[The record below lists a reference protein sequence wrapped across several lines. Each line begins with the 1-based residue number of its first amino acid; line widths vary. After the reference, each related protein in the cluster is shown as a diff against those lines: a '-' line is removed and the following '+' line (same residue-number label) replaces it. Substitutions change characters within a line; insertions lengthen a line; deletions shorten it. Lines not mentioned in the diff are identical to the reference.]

1 MSFTAA
7 ADAGLIGHNRG
18 FGAALEFA
26 RKAARHACP
35 LLIVGETG
43 TGKDEVARL
52 VHALSPRADG
62 PFVSLNCAALPDTLI
77 ESELFGYERGAFTGA
92 GRSYP
97 GRFMAADHGTLF
109 LDELGDLPLASQAK
123 LLRAIEHGEITPLG
137 STRARK
143 VDLRIVAATHQP
155 LERMVREQRFRQDL
169 FYRLN
174 VARVHLPPLRNR
186 RDDILELAAHF
197 MAPLRQT
204 QEGARVGWFDAS
216 ALNRL
221 LTHVWPGNVREL
233 RNVIE
238 AIFIDPPDGPI
249 TERCL
254 PAYLTHAQGWEDD
267 GGEDAGEPGID
278 ERQRI
283 LDSLCATHWNKSA
296 AARQLRWSRVTLY
309 RKMAKHEITRGT
321 VAE

>member
-1 MSFTAA
+1 MSFSPAT
-7 ADAGLIGHNRG
+7 DIGLIGHNRR
-18 FGAALEFA
+18 FGTALA
-26 RKAARHACP
+26 YASKAARHPCP

-43 TGKDEVARL
+43 TGKDQVARL
-52 VHALSPRADG
+52 VHVQSPRADG

-109 LDELGDLPLASQAK
+109 LDEVGDLPLSSQAK
-123 LLRAIEHGEITPLG
+123 LLRAIEHGEVTPLG
-137 STRARK
+137 STQARK

-155 LERMVREQRFRQDL
+155 LELMVREHRFRQDL

-197 MAPLRQT
+197 MAPLRRT
-204 QEGARVGWFDAS
+204 EEGARVGWFDAS

-221 LTHVWPGNVREL
+221 LSHVWPGNVREL

-238 AIFIDPPDGPI
+238 AIFIDPPVGPI
-249 TERCL
+249 TEGSL
-254 PAYLTHAQGWEDD
+254 PGYLTHAEGWEDTGD
-267 GGEDAGEPGID
+267 EQAGGPGID

-296 AARQLRWSRVTLY
+296 AARSLHWSRVTLY
-309 RKMAKHEITRGT
+309 RKMAKYAITTGQIT
-321 VAE
+321 E

>member
-1 MSFTAA
+1 MSHAA
-7 ADAGLIGHNRG
+7 AAEVGLIGHNRG

-26 RKAARHACP
+26 RKAARHGCP

-43 TGKDEVARL
+43 TGKDQVARL

-62 PFVSLNCAALPDTLI
+62 PFVSLNCAALPDTLV

-92 GRSYP
+92 GRSYE

-137 STRARK
+137 STRPRK

-155 LERMVREQRFRQDL
+155 LEAMVREHRFRQDL

-174 VARVHLPPLRNR
+174 VARVRLPPLRNR

-197 MAPLRQT
+197 MEPLRRT

-221 LTHVWPGNVREL
+221 LGHPWPGNVREL

-238 AIFIDPPDGPI
+238 SIFIDPPDGPI

-254 PAYLTHAQGWEDD
+254 PSYFTHAEGWEDAAD
-267 GGEDAGEPGID
+267 GEAGEERTD

-296 AARQLRWSRVTLY
+296 AARNLRWSRVTLY
-309 RKMAKHEITRGT
+309 RKMAKHEITPAR
-321 VAE
+321 AA

>member
-1 MSFTAA
+1 MSLVP
-7 ADAGLIGHNRG
+7 ADIGLIGHNRG

-26 RKAARHACP
+26 RKAARHSCP

-43 TGKDEVARL
+43 TGKDQVARF

-62 PFVSLNCAALPDTLI
+62 PFVSLNCAALPESLI

-97 GRFMAADHGTLF
+97 GLFMAADHGTLF

-123 LLRAIEHGEITPLG
+123 LLRAIEHGEVTPLG
-137 STRARK
+137 SSRPRK
-143 VDLRIVAATHQP
+143 IDLRIVAATHQP
-155 LERMVREQRFRQDL
+155 LETMVQEHRFRQDL

-174 VARVHLPPLRNR
+174 VARVHLPPLRSR

-197 MAPLRQT
+197 MAPLRRT
-204 QEGARVGWFDAS
+204 LEGARVGWFDAA
-216 ALNRL
+216 ALNRML
-221 LTHVWPGNVREL
+221 EHVWPGNVREL

-238 AIFIDPPDGPI
+238 SIFIDPPDGAI
-249 TERCL
+249 TERSL
-254 PAYLTHAQGWEDD
+254 PAYLTRAGDWDDPDGAQD
-267 GGEDAGEPGID
+267 GRGTD

-296 AARQLRWSRVTLY
+296 AARHLRWSRVTLY
-309 RKMAKHEITRGT
+309 RKMAKHEITP
-321 VAE
+321 VHKLPA

>member
-1 MSFTAA
+1 M
-7 ADAGLIGHNRG
+7 H
-18 FGAALEFA
+18 E
-26 RKAARHACP
+26 
-35 LLIVGETG
+35 
-43 TGKDEVARL
+43 
-52 VHALSPRADG
+52 LSPRADG

-92 GRSYP
+92 ARSYP

-137 STRARK
+137 STRPRK

-155 LERMVREQRFRQDL
+155 LERMVRENRFRQDL

-197 MAPLRQT
+197 MAPLRRT
-204 QEGARVGWFDAS
+204 AEGARVGWFDAS

-221 LTHVWPGNVREL
+221 LGHVWPGNVREL

-238 AIFIDPPDGPI
+238 SIFIDPPDGPI
-249 TERCL
+249 TERSL
-254 PAYLTHAQGWEDD
+254 PAYLTHAADWDEQRGDETQGP
-267 GGEDAGEPGID
+267 ALD

-309 RKMAKHEITRGT
+309 RKMAKHEITGSSLT
-321 VAE
+321 E